1 MRIRVS
7 AGRAAPSA
15 VFLLVIVSCM
25 PAMAADSADSPS
37 APPNP
42 AEPYAGDYVI
52 GIEDVLQIAVWKTP
66 DLSLTVPVRPDGKI
80 SLPLIDDV
88 QAAGL
93 TPVQL
98 KEVLTEKWKLYVSE
112 PEVTVIVQ
120 EINSYKVFLVGEV
133 VRPGELRLKDKTSLA
148 QAISLAGGF
157 SAFAHPEK
165 IVVLRRTEHVEVRHE
180 INFKKVVSGDRP
192 EQNLLLHPG
201 DTIFIP

>member
-1 MRIRVS
+1 MRIRVLPGWAALS
-7 AGRAAPSA
+7 AA
-15 VFLLVIVSCM
+15 LLVILVACR
-25 PAMAADSADSPS
+25 PGMAADSADIPS
-37 APPNP
+37 APPEP
-42 AEPYAGDYVI
+42 AGPYAGDYVI

-98 KEVLTEKWKLYVSE
+98 KDALTEKWKLYVSE
-112 PEVTVIVQ
+112 PEVSVIVQ

-133 VRPGELRLKDKTSLA
+133 VRPGELRLKDRTSLA

-157 SAFAHPEK
+157 SAFAHPDK
-165 IVVLRRTEHVEVRHE
+165 IVLLRQTGHMEVRHE
-180 INFKKVVSGDRP
+180 INFKKVMSGDRP